1 MSSEYLF
8 PIILSG
14 GFGSRLW
21 PLSRKSFPKQFLS
34 LDTNSKKSLLQK
46 TQERIST
53 IENICNPIIICNE
66 EHRFIVAEQ
75 MREIN
80 IKPNSILLEPFGR
93 NTAPAIALGALK
105 SLEFNK
111 DPYLLV
117 LSSDHEIKN
126 ENSFF
131 IVIEKG
137 IEYASKNRL
146 VTFGVIPNS
155 PETGYGYIQSADEL
169 DSKNIQGSNIECFI
183 EKPNINKAKELIKDK
198 RFTWNSGMFLFKAK
212 AILGEIEKYH
222 PEIITYCKESL
233 RSKLLDLDFQR
244 LDIKSFSKCP
254 NISIDISVMEKTSMG
269 TVLPLDAGWSD
280 IGSWNSVWQINNKD
294 QEGNA
299 IEGNVIIKNTSNCY
313 IRGEK
318 RLVAAI
324 GLKNLIIVET
334 GDAILIV
341 EKDQSQEVKN
351 IVNTLKENGIPEGQE
366 HKKIYRPWGYFE
378 SVVDDS
384 RWKVKLINVKP
395 GENLSLQMHNHRSE
409 HWVVVS
415 GTAKVEIDSSI
426 KIIQENQSAY
436 IPLGAKHR
444 LSNPGKINLIL
455 IEVQSGSYLGED
467 DIERFEDSYG
477 RIKLNQ

>member
-444 LSNPGKINLIL
+444 LSNPGKINLVL